1 MGEVVVSWAFTVI
14 RAGCSF
20 IELFLYSYIL
30 IFQYSY
36 IPIFLYSYIPIF
48 FYTYILKYE
57 RLFSNFDPYNIIN
70 VLINKFEDHH
80 AKPLSISETIK

>member
-30 IFQYSY
+30 
-36 IPIFLYSYIPIF
+36 IFLYSYIPIF